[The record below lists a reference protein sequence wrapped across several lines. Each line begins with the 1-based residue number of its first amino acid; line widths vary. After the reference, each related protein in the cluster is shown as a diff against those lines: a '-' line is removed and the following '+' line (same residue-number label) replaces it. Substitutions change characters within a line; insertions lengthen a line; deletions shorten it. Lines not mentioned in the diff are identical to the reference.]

1 MGDSF
6 HPFSSYWLA
15 QCQYSYML
23 FYLWYF
29 EMVHLAQ
36 QSVVFSQFQFYILIF
51 THSIVYIKRYKH
63 INHMYKCICMLCIY
77 MCIYTYTHIYMYS
90 VLWIEFSL
98 LTDTSCTYRKV
109 YMNCWNAYTI
119 NFSLLYL
126 WKYQI
131 INYIDIMRQRKMNSS
146 LLVYDGNC

>member
-1 MGDSF
+1 MKNNYLSICIILNIWMGDSF

-36 QSVVFSQFQFYILIF
+36 HSVVFSQFQFYILIF
-51 THSIVYIKRYKH
+51 THSIVYIKRHKH
-63 INHMYKCICMLCIY
+63 INHIYKCICMLCIY

-98 LTDTSCTYRKV
+98 LTLAALIEKCTWIAE
-109 YMNCWNAYTI
+109 MPI
-119 NFSLLYL
+119 L
-126 WKYQI
+126 
-131 INYIDIMRQRKMNSS
+131 
-146 LLVYDGNC
+146 